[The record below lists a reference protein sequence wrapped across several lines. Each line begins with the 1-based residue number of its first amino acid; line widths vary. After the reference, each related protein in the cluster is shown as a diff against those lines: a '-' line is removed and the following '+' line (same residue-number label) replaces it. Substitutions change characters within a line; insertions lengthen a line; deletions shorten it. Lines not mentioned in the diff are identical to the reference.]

1 MRRGSIFVTGSDTL
15 YILLLIAAITV
26 STMGDR

>member
-1 MRRGSIFVTGSDTL
+1 MRRGSVFVTGRNTL

-26 STMGDR
+26 STMGER